1 MAQHKALKDAIR
13 EKEIRKRLMDTMK
26 QQYQRG
32 LLNGSRAMLK
42 VIGDKIAEK
51 DKTTEEKLTEVM
63 KLINNMLAMTDKTA
77 KEAEQLVDVV
87 EGTGEGL
94 DNVIELPI
102 PPEEEEP
109 EAEE

>member
-1 MAQHKALKDAIR
+1 
-13 EKEIRKRLMDTMK
+13 MDTMK

-77 KEAEQLVDVV
+77 KEAEQLADVV

-102 PPEEEEP
+102 PPEEEP